1 MRRNCTPQL
10 IAVVD
15 DEAALRQ
22 AIRSVLRSA
31 GFSAECFASPAE
43 LLRSDSVKR
52 AACLI
57 LDVHLPGMSGLELQ
71 QLMVAQGWRIPIVF
85 ITGQDDANG
94 SLQAQALQAGAVAF
108 LRKPFHEED
117 LLQALKQVLPP
128 STE

>member
-1 MRRNCTPQL
+1 MRGNYTPQL

-15 DEAALRQ
+15 DEAALRE
-22 AIRSVLRSA
+22 AIRSLLRSA
-31 GFSAECFASPAE
+31 GFNAQCFASAVE
-43 LLRSDSVKR
+43 FLRGDSVKR

-71 QLMVAQGWRIPIVF
+71 QLMVAQGSRIPIVF

-117 LLQALKQVLPP
+117 LLDALRHVLPP

>member
-1 MRRNCTPQL
+1 MRGNCTPQL

-22 AIRSVLRSA
+22 AIRSLLRSA
-31 GFSAECFASPAE
+31 GFNAQCFASAAE
-43 LLRSDSVKR
+43 LLRADSVKR

-71 QLMVAQGWRIPIVF
+71 QLLVAQGARIPVIF

-94 SLQAQALQAGAVAF
+94 SLQARALQAGAVAF
-108 LRKPFHEED
+108 LRKPFLEED
-117 LLQALKQVLPP
+117 LLHALQQVLPP